1 MSKELVGAEALTG
14 AELITG
20 IVEGRIAE
28 INEAARLQT
37 AELQDQAA
45 VALFNLGLVESVF
58 RHEVPEAGIL
68 LSKTENFVG
77 PQETYTEVDKSAMK
91 RGGFNSGM
99 LELLYGALGVN
110 NYQGFLVQSDPLRDP
125 LIQDK
130 WIQVGDNGWL
140 KYRSTRVMDANGDHQ
155 TTFSVTAYPKGSDSI
170 PKKVLERPLTAK
182 A

>member
-1 MSKELVGAEALTG
+1 MSKEVVGAESLTG
-14 AELITG
+14 ADLITG
-20 IVEGRIAE
+20 IVDARIAGIIE
-28 INEAARLQT
+28 VARLQT

-58 RHEVPEAGIL
+58 RHEVPEVGIL
-68 LSKTENFVG
+68 LSKTENFAG

-110 NYQGFLVQSDPLRDP
+110 NYQGYLVQTDPMRDP

-140 KYRSTRVMDANGDHQ
+140 KYRSTRVMDTNGDHQ

-170 PKKVLERPLTAK
+170 PQEVLARSLTAK
-182 A
+182 S